1 MKQLSGISV
10 VGLGKLGLCTAACF
24 ASKGFKVIGVDIDI
38 DKISKI
44 NKGVS
49 PIEETGLAELLKKT
63 KSNLRA
69 IQEYNEAV
77 LNSDITFI
85 VVATPSLAD
94 GSFSNDY
101 LEKSLHK
108 IGEALRKKKGYHL
121 VVVTSTVMPRTVE
134 TVAKYIL
141 EKVSGKVCGKD
152 FGVAYNPEFIAL
164 GSVIHDFLNP
174 DIILIGEMS
183 KRDGDLLQEVYS
195 KTCDNRPYFARMSPV
210 NAEITKISV
219 NCYITTKITFSNSL
233 AAICEKTKGAD
244 ADVVA
249 KALGMDSRIGS
260 KYIKPGLGYGGPCFP
275 RDNVAFSAFGRL
287 AGVKA
292 KLAEAVD
299 EVNRDQP
306 QRVIDK
312 VKEIALSLNKKKGVK
327 VAVLGL
333 SYKPNTPIVEDSQAL
348 SIAQVLAVEGYDVMV
363 YDPQAIENARGV
375 LGDKVQYAKN
385 LKNCVSG
392 PDIAVIAV
400 PWPEFKEIDLKS
412 ANKHI
417 VFLDCWRLLKPQS
430 GIKIIYL
437 GRNDYGK

>member
-1 MKQLSGISV
+1 MKLPMGISV
-10 VGLGKLGLCTAACF
+10 IGLGKLGLCTAACF
-24 ASKGFKVIGVDIDI
+24 ADKGFKVIGVDVDI
-38 DKISKI
+38 DKIDKI
-44 NKGVS
+44 NKGIS
-49 PIEETGLAELLKKT
+49 PIEETGLDKLLKRAK
-63 KSNLRA
+63 KNLRA
-69 IQEYNEAV
+69 TSDYQEAI
-77 LNSDITFI
+77 LKSDVTFI

-121 VVVTSTVMPRTVE
+121 IVVTSTVMPQTVE
-134 TVAKYIL
+134 TVARYIL
-141 EKVSGKVCGKD
+141 EKVSGKSCGKD

-174 DIILIGEMS
+174 DVILIGQMC
-183 KRDGDLLQEVYS
+183 KKDGGILEGIYR
-195 KTCDNRPYFARMSPV
+195 KTCENKPYFARMSPV

-244 ADVVA
+244 ADIIT

-275 RDNVAFSAFGRL
+275 RDNVAFAAFGRL

-312 VKEIALSLNKKKGVK
+312 VKEIASSLNKKEAVK

-333 SYKPNTPIVEDSQAL
+333 SYKPNTPIIEDSQAL
-348 SIAQVLAVEGYDVMV
+348 SIAQILAVEGYSVIV
-363 YDPQAIENARGV
+363 YDPQAIENAKGV
-375 LGDKVQYAKN
+375 LGNKVKYAKDA
-385 LKNCVSG
+385 KDCISCADVT
-392 PDIAVIAV
+392 VIAV
-400 PWPEFKEIDLKS
+400 PWPEFKEIDVKLI
-412 ANKHI
+412 NKHI
-417 VFLDCWRLLKPQS
+417 VILDCWRTLEPQS
-430 GIKIIYL
+430 GCKIIYL